1 MLTDVLRGE
10 WGFKGVVSTDACVY
24 PHMDVKKMLIAGGD
38 LSLDSL
44 GGFAGGNIKR
54 VELLKAAK
62 EPKRKAEIVRNLQR
76 ASKNILYAFAYTNNI
91 ERGEKRI

>member
-1 MLTDVLRGE
+1 M
-10 WGFKGVVSTDACVY
+10 STDACVY

-44 GGFAGGNIKR
+44 GGFVGGNIKR

-62 EPKRKAEIVRNLQR
+62 NPATKVIITKNLQR
-76 ASKNILYAFAYTNNI
+76 ASKNILYAMSLNLK
-91 ERGEKRI
+91 ED

>member
-10 WGFKGVVSTDACVY
+10 WGFQGVVSTDACVY
-24 PHMDVKKMLIAGGD
+24 PHMDVRKMLVAGGD

-44 GGFAGGNIKR
+44 GGFVGGNIKR

-62 EPKRKAEIVRNLQR
+62 DPGKKAEITRNLQR
-76 ASKNILYAFAYTNNI
+76 ASKNILFAFAHTNYI
-91 ERGEKRI
+91 EKEED